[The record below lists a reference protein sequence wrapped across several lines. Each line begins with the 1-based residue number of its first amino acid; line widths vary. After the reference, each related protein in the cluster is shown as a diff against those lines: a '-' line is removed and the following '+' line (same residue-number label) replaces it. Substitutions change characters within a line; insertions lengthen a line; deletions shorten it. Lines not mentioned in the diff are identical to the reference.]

1 MMTNDIVIPARDF
14 IGSADTLPPP
24 PKVPAFDNEMG
35 ENVVVH
41 RPRTI
46 EVMPTW
52 DEPIGDE

>member
-1 MMTNDIVIPARDF
+1 MTNDIVIPAREF

-41 RPRTI
+41 RPRTT